1 MRRLYKEKEFSSDVI
16 RMNIKLQGWLMMW
29 WQYGNA
35 MLRPDDYVVL
45 SYYQLSHH
53 NLLCP
58 VYSFTTSRLP
68 QH

>member
-1 MRRLYKEKEFSSDVI
+1 MEPHIGRTASDIINFEYETLDLADEAV
-16 RMNIKLQGWLMMW
+16 G
-29 WQYGNA
+29 GN
-35 MLRPDDYVVL
+35 MGLLRPDDYVVL